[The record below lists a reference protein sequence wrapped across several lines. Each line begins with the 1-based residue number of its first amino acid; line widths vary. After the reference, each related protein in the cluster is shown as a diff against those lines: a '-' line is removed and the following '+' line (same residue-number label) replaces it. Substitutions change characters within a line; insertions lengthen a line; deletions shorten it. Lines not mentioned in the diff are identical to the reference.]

1 MYENERSFSYSAT
14 HKCGDFSPVRR
25 ASAQLQSDRREEIL
39 LAAQR
44 CFVRS
49 GFHQTSM
56 QEICAEVGMSP
67 GGLYRYFPS
76 KEAIIAA
83 IAERDRA
90 DAAANFAAVSDI
102 PDFFA
107 ALEGLA
113 RHYLVERSDEE
124 LGLCAEIK
132 AESRRN
138 PDIARIY
145 QGINTGVHAG
155 LADVLRKGAA
165 RGDIPADLDFD
176 GIATVLLALG
186 DGIEDRRT
194 TDPAFRVEP
203 VFPLIMQVVECLLR
217 RRPGSRAP
225 AGKESPR

>member
-1 MYENERSFSYSAT
+1 M
-14 HKCGDFSPVRR
+14 RR

-90 DAAANFAAVSDI
+90 DATANFAAVGAM

-107 ALEGLA
+107 GLEGLA
-113 RHYLVERSDEE
+113 RHYLIERSDEE

-145 QGINTGVHAG
+145 QGINTGVHTG
-155 LADVLRKGAA
+155 LVEVLRKGAE
-165 RGDIPADLDFD
+165 RGDIPPDLDFE

-194 TDPAFRVEP
+194 TDAAFDVEP

-217 RRPGSRAP
+217 GRNESGRRGGEEKSQ
-225 AGKESPR
+225 